1 MNAIVSVAQDWGIG
15 KDGQLIVA
23 NRADMRRFVA
33 LTKPGTVVMGRTTFE
48 SFPGGPLKGRRNVVL
63 SRNESYSPEGVE
75 VVHSASEALRAV
87 SGDDPESVW
96 LIGGDSVYRL
106 LLDACE
112 RVYVTKN
119 DVTCEADAFFP
130 DLDASPDWEIEST
143 EEGGVTEEGVP
154 YEFVTYVR
162 ARRAEHAQ
170 GAESAEDTAIR
181 GRAALEALAQR
192 FPQLYV
198 APAED
203 AEAANRLAAGRGIAP
218 EGASLDHFI
227 TSPEDELREVGTPAG
242 PVETLFL
249 KERKDFE
256 TILQIIGKRSLPVPI
271 AHTIGAITYCGIAD
285 WGAVAEA
292 YESYMAQGGTDWP
305 TEFSRLAK
313 IPGTFRAEIVIISEG
328 PYSNI
333 PADQT
338 PYDEEKWVRVSR
350 GIRLHHECAHVVCRR
365 KLPEDIL
372 PIWDE
377 ITADVVGL
385 LCATGTYDA
394 QLAATFLGV
403 GAEGFQGGRLSE
415 YLSDEQKLSIDEISR
430 EIYSVL
436 LRLEEASHGDAA
448 RNPFAWLLELK
459 AKPHIAY

>member
-1 MNAIVSVAQDWGIG
+1 MDAIVSVTRDWGIG
-15 KDGQLIVA
+15 KDGQLIVR

-33 LTKPGTVVMGRTTFE
+33 LTKPGTVIMGRATFE
-48 SFPGGPLKGRRNVVL
+48 SFPGGPLKGRRNIVL

-75 VVHSASEALRAV
+75 VVHSAPEALCAV
-87 SGDDPESVW
+87 SGDEHVW

-106 LLDACE
+106 LLEACE
-112 RVYVTKN
+112 RIYVTKN

-143 EEGGVTEEGVP
+143 EEGGVTEDGVAFS
-154 YEFVTYVR
+154 FVTYVR
-162 ARRAEHAQ
+162 ADRAAV
-170 GAESAEDTAIR
+170 R
-181 GRAALEALAQR
+181 GREALEALAKR

-198 APAED
+198 APAEG
-203 AEAANRLAAGRGIAP
+203 AEAANRAAAGRGIVP
-218 EGASLDHFI
+218 EGANLDHFI
-227 TSPEDELREVGTPAG
+227 TSPEDELREIDTPAG
-242 PVETLFL
+242 PIETLFL

-256 TILQIIGKRSLPVPI
+256 TILQIIGKRSQPVPI
-271 AHTIGAITYCGIAD
+271 ARTVGAITYQGIPD

-292 YESYMAQGGTDWP
+292 HKAYLAEGGSDWP
-305 TEFSRLAK
+305 SEFARLAK
-313 IPGTFRAEIVIISEG
+313 VPGTFRAELIIVSEG

-333 PADQT
+333 PAAQT
-338 PYDEEKWVRVSR
+338 PYDEDGWVRVSR
-350 GIRLHHECAHVVCRR
+350 KIRLHHECAHVVCRR
-365 KLPEDIL
+365 KLPQDIL

-403 GAEGFQGGRLSE
+403 SASGFEGGRLSE
-415 YLSDEQKLSIDEISR
+415 YLSDEQMPRIDEISR
-430 EIYSVL
+430 EVYAAL

-448 RNPFAWLLELK
+448 RDPFAWLLELK
-459 AKPHIAY
+459 AKPLIAY